1 MLSDLRYPALHFP
14 VTQTASVK
22 GWLPT
27 WNTSIR
33 QWTSYWKEVGH
44 WGVPLKEILEAARPL
59 LLACPEVIKSPIYHM
74 LLPQCALPQA
84 QDMRQGNLGLKS
96 LKSWV
101 QIISPPSWHIWG
113 ILSQWLQMI
122 TAQHPGSFLQ
132 ILLTPWASLLCQ
144 FEVSYSPFTD
154 TFPPAPSTN
163 TNGP

>member
-74 LLPQCALPQA
+74 LLPQYALPQA

-101 QIISPPSWHIWG
+101 QISFSSKLTYPGYIIT
-113 ILSQWLQMI
+113 MI
-122 TAQHPGSFLQ
+122 TDDYST
-132 ILLTPWASLLCQ
+132 TPRLIFA
-144 FEVSYSPFTD
+144 
-154 TFPPAPSTN
+154 N
-163 TNGP
+163 TSDSVGLPTLPVWGFI